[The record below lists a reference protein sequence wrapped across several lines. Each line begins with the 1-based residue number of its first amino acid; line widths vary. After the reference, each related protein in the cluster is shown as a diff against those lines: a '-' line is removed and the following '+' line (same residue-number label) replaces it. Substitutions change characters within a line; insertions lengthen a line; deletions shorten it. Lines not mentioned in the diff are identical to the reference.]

1 MAGISRDSNYRC
13 IAVSMMANTRTRRET
28 GAYHA
33 GLGGPIPYGDV
44 TNPTTAAREEA
55 FVSSKSVPRVVER

>member
-1 MAGISRDSNYRC
+1 MIVIIAGN
-13 IAVSMMANTRTRRET
+13 ATSMTANTRTRES
-28 GAYHA
+28 GANYA
-33 GLGGPIPYGDV
+33 GLGGPIPYVDV